1 MRTGED
7 RQLLPPTFTPWN
19 GFQTNPIQSDPI
31 RSTPPFHFAQ
41 RYMSKLKCWRSRG
54 FPTPPPPGKTDPWP
68 QRSRLLFAACCCVIN
83 KFWSAFNEL
92 WTRQREMPRYSY
104 CIYVYIYIFF
114 SRVYL
119 YSQAFNEPFPF
130 FHSQYMLHK
139 LHLHTQCPNMR

>member
-1 MRTGED
+1 MRTANYF
-7 RQLLPPTFTPWN
+7 LLHLLH
-19 GFQTNPIQSDPI
+19 GMGSKPIQSNPI
-31 RSTPPFHFAQ
+31 RSDPRPLFISPSATCQSWNADAVAAFQP
-41 RYMSKLKCWRSRG
+41 
-54 FPTPPPPGKTDPWP
+54 PPPPGKTDPWP